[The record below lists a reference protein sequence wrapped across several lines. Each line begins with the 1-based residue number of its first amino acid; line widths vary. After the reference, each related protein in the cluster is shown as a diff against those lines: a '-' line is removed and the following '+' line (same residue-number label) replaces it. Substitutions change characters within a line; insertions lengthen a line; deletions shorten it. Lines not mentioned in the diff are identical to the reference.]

1 MPNERLR
8 KALHDAGLR
17 LDDLAR
23 HVGVDAKTAERWITK
38 GRLPHPANRAQAA
51 RLVGVEE
58 FELWPQLATGRRG
71 QAISMAELVEVYPT
85 RGDVPADSWYS
96 LIESA
101 RAHVDVLV
109 YSGLFLPDGRADLGT
124 VLRQKTEEGVQVRL
138 LLGEPSSEAVA
149 LRGRE
154 EGTGE
159 GMAARVRLA
168 LHLLRDVVEAPGV
181 QLRLHET
188 TLYNSIYRFDDEL
201 LVNAHAYGAVAAQS
215 PVLRLRRIA
224 GGRLF
229 DHYMASF
236 ERVWQDAA
244 PAAADEAKSAVA
256 A

>member
-23 HVGVDAKTAERWITK
+23 HAGVDAKTAERWITK
-38 GRLPHPANRAQAA
+38 GRLPHPANRAQTA

-58 FELWPQLATGRRG
+58 FELWPHLATGRRG
-71 QAISMAELVEVYPT
+71 RAISTAELMEVYPT

-109 YSGLFLPDGRADLGT
+109 YSGLFLPDGRADLGA
-124 VLRQKTEEGVQVRL
+124 VLRQKAEEGVQVRL
-138 LLGEPSSEAVA
+138 LLGEPSCEAVA
-149 LRGRE
+149 VRGRE
-154 EGTGE
+154 EGTGD

-168 LHLLRDVVEAPGV
+168 LNLLRGVFDAPGV
-181 QLRLHET
+181 QLRLHQT

-201 LVNAHAYGAVAAQS
+201 LVNMHVYGAVAAQS

-236 ERVWQDAA
+236 ERVWQGAA
-244 PAAADEAKSAVA
+244 PAADADKRAVA
-256 A
+256 V